1 MTIKENKY
9 WSVTGLRDM
18 CIRHNLYNSGDNEAY
33 NNLLNGLKL
42 REVTIQEMYA
52 VAKDI
57 VEHTEDNNIEN
68 VMFLLNREAIN
79 TFYEIE
85 E

>member
-1 MTIKENKY
+1 MTIKENKH

-18 CIRHNLYNSGDNEAY
+18 CIRHNLYNRGTNEAY
-33 NNLLNGLKL
+33 NNLLDSLML
-42 REVTIQEMYA
+42 REVTIQEMYE
-52 VAKDI
+52 VAKNI
-57 VEHTEDNNIEN
+57 LEHTEDNTIEN